1 MPYDENHEMIIG
13 QYMQKLAK
21 SREHYK
27 KGMAFRLDLDIISK
41 MTGIDFSKSRDSK
54 EYLKEHPKLDSVINA
69 FYKSR
74 TR

>member
-1 MPYDENHEMIIG
+1 MV
-13 QYMQKLAK
+13 
-21 SREHYK
+21 
-27 KGMAFRLDLDIISK
+27 FRLDLDIISK